1 MRYLVMHKLNARLE
15 RGQMPTPEEIAEI
28 HGTMGEAGAAGIL
41 LGGDGLLPSRERFLI
56 TYRAGERTVTPG
68 PFSLEGPATELL
80 GRILS
85 ITVRSRDEALAWL
98 DRIAAILGD
107 SELFLGPCTEAWH
120 LGLAPEPENP
130 PLRLLAMYRAD
141 DRAEADLPPDP
152 QQAAKLSALFDEMRA
167 AGVLT
172 NTTELAS
179 SKHGARIQM
188 RNGEPSVSEGPLAG
202 STLLLSGYAIFELPS
217 KAEAINWGIR
227 WARTVKVEEVDVRPL
242 AG

>member
-1 MRYLVMHKLNARLE
+1 MRFLIMHKLNARLE
-15 RGQMPTPEEIAEI
+15 KGQMPTPEEIAEI

-41 LGGDGLLPSRERFLI
+41 LGGEGLLPSRERFHI
-56 TYRAGERTVTPG
+56 TYRGGERVVTPG
-68 PFSLEGPATELL
+68 PFSPEGPATELL

-85 ITVRSRDEALAWL
+85 MTVLSRDEAMAWL
-98 DRIAAILGD
+98 DRIAAAIGD
-107 SELFLGPCTEAWH
+107 SELFLGPCTEPWH
-120 LGLAPEPENP
+120 LGFAPEPENP

-141 DRAEADLPPDP
+141 ERAEAELPADP
-152 QQAAKLSALFDEMRA
+152 QQTAKLNALFDEMRA

-179 SKHGARIQM
+179 SKHGARIHV
-188 RNGEPSVSEGPLAG
+188 RDGEPSVVEGPLAG
-202 STLLLSGYAIFELPS
+202 STALLSGYAIFELPS
-217 KAEAINWGIR
+217 KAEAVTWGIR